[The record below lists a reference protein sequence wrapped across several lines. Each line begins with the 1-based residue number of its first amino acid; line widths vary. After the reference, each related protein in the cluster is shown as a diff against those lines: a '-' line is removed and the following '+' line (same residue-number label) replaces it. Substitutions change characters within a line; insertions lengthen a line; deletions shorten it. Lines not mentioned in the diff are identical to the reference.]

1 MVQISTPFF
10 YPDTGILI
18 ISLTAKLQIFLRPH
32 GVHNLGTTWPLYSTL
47 LVIINKWNPLLH
59 TVTSRRLLD
68 GIDCFCHSL
77 ATFEGYRNYQRSNL
91 VFLSFVICGSQEG
104 HSPSTYIRVPKLFDY
119 LIRKR
124 VLTMG
129 WMTGES
135 PNALLSMCNIM

>member
-1 MVQISTPFF
+1 MDGDDMFLVCLGGGVGPYLTCCKCCRIYSVFYKTLIIYIST
-10 YPDTGILI
+10 Y
-18 ISLTAKLQIFLRPH
+18 
-32 GVHNLGTTWPLYSTL
+32 
-47 LVIINKWNPLLH
+47 LVISSVVSQNNM
-59 TVTSRRLLD
+59 
-68 GIDCFCHSL
+68 
-77 ATFEGYRNYQRSNL
+77 
-91 VFLSFVICGSQEG
+91 QEG